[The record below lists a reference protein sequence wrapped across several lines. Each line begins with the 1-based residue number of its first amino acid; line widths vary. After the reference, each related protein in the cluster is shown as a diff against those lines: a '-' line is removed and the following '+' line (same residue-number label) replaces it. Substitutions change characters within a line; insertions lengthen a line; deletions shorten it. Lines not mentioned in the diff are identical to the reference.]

1 MADRARLLAAALLIA
16 LSASVVVPALASAVE
31 LPGESCPAV
40 LPGTSSSAVC
50 GEGTSQSGGG
60 GGGGGGGLNIGSL
73 LPILGVVLGG
83 ATIALIAA
91 YIVLR
96 RRTSMPV
103 APLDPSEWWTCANCG
118 KNNVVDS
125 PRCYA
130 CGSWRT

>member
-1 MADRARLLAAALLIA
+1 MADRVRLLAAIVLIA
-16 LSASVVVPALASAVE
+16 LSAAVVAPALALAVE

-40 LPGTSSSAVC
+40 LPGASATAAC

-73 LPILGVVLGG
+73 LPILGVALGG
-83 ATIALIAA
+83 AAIALGAA
-91 YIVLR
+91 YVIIR
-96 RRTSMPV
+96 RRTSGPV
-103 APLDPSEWWTCANCG
+103 APLDPNEWWTCANCG
-118 KNNVVDS
+118 KNNVIDS

>member
-16 LSASVVVPALASAVE
+16 LSASVVAPALASAVE

-40 LPGTSSSAVC
+40 LPGTSSSAGC

-60 GGGGGGGLNIGSL
+60 KGGGGLNFGGL
-73 LPILGVVLGG
+73 LPILGVGLGG
-83 ATIALIAA
+83 AALALIAA

-96 RRTSMPV
+96 RRTSLPV
-103 APLDPSEWWTCANCG
+103 APLDPTEWWTCAKCG
-118 KNNVVDS
+118 KNNVIDS

>member
-16 LSASVVVPALASAVE
+16 LSASVVAPALASAVE

-40 LPGTSSSAVC
+40 LPGTSSSAGC

-60 GGGGGGGLNIGSL
+60 KGGGGLNLGGL
-73 LPILGVVLGG
+73 LPILGVGLGG
-83 ATIALIAA
+83 ATLALIAA

-96 RRTSMPV
+96 RRTSLPV
-103 APLDPSEWWTCANCG
+103 APLDPTEWWTCAKCG
-118 KNNVVDS
+118 KNNVIDS

>member
-1 MADRARLLAAALLIA
+1 MAERARLLVAAVVIA
-16 LSASVVVPALASAVE
+16 VGVSIVVPALAVAVE

-40 LPGTSSSAVC
+40 LPGTSSTAAC

-60 GGGGGGGLNIGSL
+60 GGGGGGLNFGGL
-73 LPILGVVLGG
+73 LPILGAALGG

-91 YIVLR
+91 YVILR
-96 RRTSMPV
+96 RRTAMPV
-103 APLDPSEWWTCANCG
+103 APLDTEEWWTCAKCG
-118 KNNVVDS
+118 KNNVIDS

>member
-1 MADRARLLAAALLIA
+1 MADRARLLATALLIA
-16 LSASVVVPALASAVE
+16 LSMSVVVPALASAVE
-31 LPGESCPAV
+31 LPGESCPTV
-40 LPGTSSSAVC
+40 LPGASSSAVC
-50 GEGTSQSGGG
+50 GEGTSQSGGSG
-60 GGGGGGGLNIGSL
+60 RGGGGLNIGGL

-83 ATIALIAA
+83 ATIALVAA
-91 YIVLR
+91 YVVLR

-103 APLDPSEWWTCANCG
+103 APLDTEEWWTCAKCG